1 MHLRFPFSKRE
12 AGPAASPVHH
22 QQNNEGAIFSTV
34 ALDDDFTRGAQ
45 RADSFRRPAKQPL
58 LSQQSLE
65 YQGHDGIEQ
74 SPLAKPWRPLML
86 RRWVLIVF
94 ALVFALLVMALEII
108 LRVSS
113 DREGFA
119 WTESHFYYVYTYGP
133 TAGKELIIY
142 YGCLTDQDDSAD
154 HHCCILDASRVPH
167 EANATMGRNGK
178 RTTVRRQQ
186 PHPGLCLPKSRDRL
200 HPVVQEPSST
210 CCVDPIGLA
219 SAQGL
224 DRPFYRHIYTT
235 NSATTSTT
243 TYELDGTIQIIWP
256 QCFLC

>member
-1 MHLRFPFSKRE
+1 MHFRFPFLKRE
-12 AGPAASPVHH
+12 AEPVASTVNH
-22 QQNNEGAIFSTV
+22 QQNDKGPVFTTV
-34 ALDDDFTRGAQ
+34 ALDDDSTGQ
-45 RADSFRRPAKQPL
+45 TQHADSFRRPANQPL
-58 LSQQSLE
+58 LSQQSLG

-74 SPLAKPWRPLML
+74 SPLTKPWRPLML

-94 ALVFALLVMALEII
+94 ALVFALLIMALEII

-133 TAGKELIIY
+133 TAGKELSIY
-142 YGCLTDQDDSAD
+142 YWHPTDQDHSSY
-154 HHCCILDASRVPH
+154 HHYCILDASRVPH

-186 PHPGLCLPKSRDRL
+186 PRLGLHLPESRGSL
-200 HPVVQEPSST
+200 HSFFQEPPST
-210 CCVDPIGLA
+210 CCVDSIRLA
-219 SAQGL
+219 SAQGP

-235 NSATTSTT
+235 TSATSATTIH
-243 TYELDGTIQIIWP
+243 ELDGTIPVIWP
-256 QCFLC
+256 QRIPC